1 MKLKRIAY
9 YIILM
14 MAITGIFLFPYGIL
28 NTMVSLKYETDK
40 AGDCISVISGD
51 NLCESI
57 SNMKVYFIIAVILM
71 AILIIFKRRI
81 LIQKTP
87 SPK

>member
-1 MKLKRIAY
+1 MTLKRTAY

-14 MAITGIFLFPYGIL
+14 MAIIGIFLFPYGIL

-40 AGDCISVISGD
+40 ASDCISVISED
-51 NLCESI
+51 NLCERI
-57 SNMKVYFIIAVILM
+57 RNMKVYFIISIILTV
-71 AILIIFKRRI
+71 ILIIFKRR
-81 LIQKTP
+81 LLMQKTP

>member
-1 MKLKRIAY
+1 MILKRTAY

-14 MAITGIFLFPYGIL
+14 MAVTGIFLFPYGIL
-28 NTMVSLKYETDK
+28 NTIVSLKYETDK
-40 AGDCISVISGD
+40 ASDCISVISGD

-57 SNMKVYFIIAVILM
+57 RNMKVYFIISVILT

-81 LIQKTP
+81 LMQKIP